1 MTYQL
6 PAVGDRFVNDKGQTF
21 VVIGQGTRG
30 IVVEYPNGQTQLID
44 QDTWANMEM
53 CPDLQEQQDLAVAQG

>member
-6 PAVGDRFVNDKGQTF
+6 PAVGERFVNDQGETF

-30 IVVEYPNGQTQLID
+30 IVIDGQTKLID
-44 QDTWANMEM
+44 QGTWASMDM
-53 CPDLQEQQDLAVAQG
+53 SQEKQELQDLAVAQG

>member
-6 PAVGDRFVNDKGQTF
+6 PAVGERFVNDQGETF

-30 IVVEYPNGQTQLID
+30 IVIEYPNGQTKLID
-44 QDTWANMEM
+44 QGTWASMDM
-53 CPDLQEQQDLAVAQG
+53 SQEKQELQDLAVAQG